1 MENVSIAHF
10 ECFVCYKSLSKR
22 RLELRTQNSE
32 FYLTT
37 LPTHRRGHRFIN
49 ASWFS
54 NGWYWNKAGEY
65 SLTKLT
71 KKYNHQC
78 LNKEMMPY
86 LVSVMLSGV
95 PLRHRA
101 AIIGPLQQY
110 NLNEK
115 ETDVAETGI
124 SWANQNNMSRWC
136 FDSSRHQDISGNDSG
151 FVQYGYS
158 HRRLGMNLNII
169 RRFRVED
176 RCENKKK
183 FYVFVERSNQIGVK
197 FRHPVNHI
205 NQAHWSCFVA
215 VW

>member
-1 MENVSIAHF
+1 M
-10 ECFVCYKSLSKR
+10 LSKV
-22 RLELRTQNSE
+22 LVLVLVLRIYVLAPTLTWNGKNPVLDAIRTLGMSNQTQNSE

-37 LPTHRRGHRFIN
+37 LRTHRRGHRFIN
-49 ASWFS
+49 ASRFS

-110 NLNEK
+110 NQNEK
-115 ETDVAETGI
+115 ETDVAENFRMYICHTL
-124 SWANQNNMSRWC
+124 
-136 FDSSRHQDISGNDSG
+136 
-151 FVQYGYS
+151 YGC
-158 HRRLGMNLNII
+158 
-169 RRFRVED
+169 V
-176 RCENKKK
+176 
-183 FYVFVERSNQIGVK
+183 
-197 FRHPVNHI
+197 
-205 NQAHWSCFVA
+205 
-215 VW
+215 